1 MNIGRCLS
9 ADRVHNTGRSGGRLF
24 KERED
29 RMREDTY
36 GLETR
41 AVHAGQVPDTVTGA
55 RAVPIYQTTSF
66 VFDDADEAADL
77 FALKK
82 FGNIYTRLMNP
93 TTDVWE
99 KRVASLEEGTGA
111 LGTSSGMA
119 AVFLTVHTLAENGD
133 HIVSSASLYGGTETC
148 FRYTLPRM
156 GIETTFIRRPD
167 PGNIEDAIRDNTKAV
182 FVETIGNPRG
192 DVPDIE
198 AIAERTRRKGVPLV
212 VDNTFAPV
220 ICTPVR
226 HGADIVIHSC
236 TKWIGGHGT
245 SIGGVVVDSGNF
257 DWSRG
262 RFPDFTEPDGSYHGI
277 RYWDS
282 FKDFPGMG
290 NIAFILKARVQGM
303 RNLGMCPSPFNSFLF
318 LQGLETLPLRMKAH
332 CDNALE
338 LARFLEGHSAVEWVS
353 YTGLPGHPTY
363 DFARKYL
370 ENGFGSVLGFGIRGG
385 VEAGKK
391 FINSVELA
399 SHLANVGDTKTLVLH
414 PASTSHRQMSAEALA
429 AAGVTPEFI
438 RVSVGIES
446 IDDIIGDFEQA
457 LARAVK

>member
-1 MNIGRCLS
+1 
-9 ADRVHNTGRSGGRLF
+9 
-24 KERED
+24 
-29 RMREDTY
+29 MREDTY

-41 AVHAGQVPDTVTGA
+41 AVYAGQVPDTVTGA

-119 AVFLTVHTLAENGD
+119 AVFLAVHTLAGSGD

-156 GIETTFIRRPD
+156 GIETTFIRRPN
-167 PGNIEDAIRDNTKAV
+167 PGNIEAAIRDNTKAV
-182 FVETIGNPRG
+182 FIETIGNPRG

-198 AIAERTRRKGVPLV
+198 SIAERTRRKGVPLV

-236 TKWIGGHGT
+236 T
-245 SIGGVVVDSGNF
+245 
-257 DWSRG
+257 
-262 RFPDFTEPDGSYHGI
+262 E
-277 RYWDS
+277 
-282 FKDFPGMG
+282 
-290 NIAFILKARVQGM
+290 
-303 RNLGMCPSPFNSFLF
+303 
-318 LQGLETLPLRMKAH
+318 
-332 CDNALE
+332 
-338 LARFLEGHSAVEWVS
+338 
-353 YTGLPGHPTY
+353 
-363 DFARKYL
+363 
-370 ENGFGSVLGFGIRGG
+370 
-385 VEAGKK
+385 
-391 FINSVELA
+391 
-399 SHLANVGDTKTLVLH
+399 
-414 PASTSHRQMSAEALA
+414 
-429 AAGVTPEFI
+429 
-438 RVSVGIES
+438 
-446 IDDIIGDFEQA
+446 
-457 LARAVK
+457 